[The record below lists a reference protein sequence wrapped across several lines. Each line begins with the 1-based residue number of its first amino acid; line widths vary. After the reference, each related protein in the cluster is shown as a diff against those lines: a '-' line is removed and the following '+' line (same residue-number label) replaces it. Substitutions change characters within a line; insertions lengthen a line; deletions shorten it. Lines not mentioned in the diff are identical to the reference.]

1 MLIGILSHLWYTKND
16 EIYLDHIL
24 QAIVSILEYTRG
36 MNDQDFY
43 SNRLVVDAV
52 IRNFE
57 VIGEATKR
65 VSLEL
70 RKANPEIPWVKMAGL
85 RDKLIHDYIK
95 VDLQLVWDV
104 VIDILPLQ
112 KKQIEIIRE
121 HL

>member
-1 MLIGILSHLWYTKND
+1 MKND
-16 EIYLDHIL
+16 KIYLEHIL
-24 QAIVSILEYTRG
+24 QAIVSILEYTNG
-36 MNDQDFY
+36 MSDLDFY

-57 VIGEATKR
+57 IIGEATKR

-70 RKANPEIPWVKMAGL
+70 RQANSEIPWVKMAGL

-104 VIDILPLQ
+104 VIDVLPVQ
-112 KKQIEIIRE
+112 KKEIEIIRAR
-121 HL
+121 L

>member
-1 MLIGILSHLWYTKND
+1 MKSDK
-16 EIYLDHIL
+16 IYLDHIL
-24 QAIVSILEYTRG
+24 QAIVSILDYTRG

-43 SNRLVVDAV
+43 NNRLVVDAV

-57 VIGEATKR
+57 IIGEATKR

-104 VIDILPLQ
+104 VIDVLPVQ
-112 KKQIEIIRE
+112 KKEIEIIRAR
-121 HL
+121 L

>member
-1 MLIGILSHLWYTKND
+1 MKSDK
-16 EIYLDHIL
+16 IYLDHIL
-24 QAIVSILEYTRG
+24 QAIVSILDYTRG

-43 SNRLVVDAV
+43 NNRLVVDAV

-57 VIGEATKR
+57 IIGEATKR
-65 VSLEL
+65 VSLDL

-104 VIDILPLQ
+104 VIDVLPVQ
-112 KKQIEIIRE
+112 KKEIEIIRAR
-121 HL
+121 L